1 MSFLD
6 LINHLMNFL
15 APAFAVALGLV
26 AGARGWIRRAPG
38 QPAWWKQWIVL
49 SATGALVLVLGLVL
63 LGRDGR
69 MATYL
74 ALVLACGSVQWLL
87 LQGWRR

>member
-6 LINHLMNFL
+6 LINHLLNFV
-15 APAFAVALGLV
+15 APALFVALGLV
-26 AGARGWIRRAPG
+26 AGARWLIGNTPG
-38 QPAWWKQWIVL
+38 RWPWWKQWIVL

-63 LGRDGR
+63 LGREGR

-74 ALVLACGSVQWLL
+74 ALVGVCGSAQWLL